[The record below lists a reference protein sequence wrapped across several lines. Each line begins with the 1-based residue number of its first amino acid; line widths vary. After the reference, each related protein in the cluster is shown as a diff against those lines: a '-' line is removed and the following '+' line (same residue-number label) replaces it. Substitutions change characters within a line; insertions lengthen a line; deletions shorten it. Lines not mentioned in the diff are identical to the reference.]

1 MTQDSV
7 NRESNRPCPP
17 SGCGPRPP
25 AGAGS
30 RSAALA
36 MLCELVE
43 FARQL
48 WRSVKAPHLDAH
60 VRAGAR
66 FERGRFVERPEAV
79 AA

>member
-1 MTQDSV
+1 
-7 NRESNRPCPP
+7 
-17 SGCGPRPP
+17 
-25 AGAGS
+25 
-30 RSAALA
+30 